1 MPNHAAISCKQRHK
15 KHEITMSTDVD
26 YNHSHYQSVTIL
38 NRRIMS
44 TLKIDDKRTAIT
56 SSMPFFLSYH
66 YHIIEYLFELWKI
79 KIIGFQ

>member
-1 MPNHAAISCKQRHK
+1 
-15 KHEITMSTDVD
+15 MSTDVD